1 MPALCAPGGGV
12 GGSEIVI
19 SRASSFTYER
29 LLGGNIHPVASATAR
44 VWACVLQALL
54 SRICHQS
61 SMDVNLL
68 FGSTCLAMQFSVA
81 CFASLW
87 HFVFNGAFVAS
98 YKLSLVAIIMSTQEH
113 KMCCHCIPSI
123 CKPGLS
129 ETLTLQSTVWLEATV
144 ERCTTAFWQWPRK
157 VIWSD
162 WDSLPGNI
170 STTFSS
176 VQALFSYV
184 EKGCDAGASINKC
197 TQDWTAFE
205 SAIHQR
211 LPVGQLS
218 FDVLLR
224 DYLHVRYQHQWCY

>member
-1 MPALCAPGGGV
+1 MRGCWVETFIL
-12 GGSEIVI
+12 
-19 SRASSFTYER
+19 
-29 LLGGNIHPVASATAR
+29 
-44 VWACVLQALL
+44 LQALL
-54 SRICHQS
+54 PESEHACCKHCWAGYAISQVW
-61 SMDVNLL
+61 MW
-68 FGSTCLAMQFSVA
+68 TYCLAPHAWPCNLQLFQFSVA